1 MKGMEGAVDRL
12 AEAMHAAWRLVKL
25 RRGHTTHVLHG
36 KNYDLGVPWASLES
50 DFREFDREI
59 AREVLRGWR
68 DVFKWRKGG

>member
-1 MKGMEGAVDRL
+1 MEGVVDRL
-12 AEAMHAAWRLVKL
+12 AASIHAAWRLVKL

-36 KNYDLGVPWASLES
+36 KNYPLDVPWACLES

-68 DVFKWRKGG
+68 DIFRRKKGG